1 MYDYQVMRK
10 AKETEIHPYNFA
22 YDADHPTRI
31 LICFFK
37 YFIHLELLF
46 LIHQQ

>member
-31 LICFFK
+31 LICFSNILFIWN
-37 YFIHLELLF
+37 YFF
-46 LIHQQ
+46 